1 MSTTLGHPS
10 GRPSIAPQQVYAQ
23 SQDARLSPM
32 DIQRVNMASENTI
45 QPIGQDGRRAGPH
58 MGSSGQVLNI
68 SYPLQQINYMPIEVL

>member
-1 MSTTLGHPS
+1 
-10 GRPSIAPQQVYAQ
+10 
-23 SQDARLSPM
+23 M